1 MDPSELIKVAI
12 GADRITEEQAK
23 EISGLGIS
31 ELLMHG
37 LSYSE
42 ALLVLERAEI
52 ALRRGV
58 EKRISFGRP

>member
-1 MDPSELIKVAI
+1 MDTGELIEIAV

-31 ELLMHG
+31 ELLKHG

-52 ALRRGV
+52 AIRRGI